1 MKTAVIVFPAS
12 NCDRDAQD
20 ALAQVTG
27 KAPVMVWHKDGKIP
41 EDTDLVVIPGGFS
54 YGDYLRCGAMAA
66 NSPVVA
72 QLKAHAERGGYV
84 LGICNGFQILCETRL
99 LPGVLMRNASL
110 HFVCRPQRLSV
121 TSANSAFTSAY
132 SGNATVTIP
141 IAHHDGNYFAD
152 QDTLDRLEGEGR
164 VAFRYAAGENPN
176 GASRDIAGILSEN
189 GRVMG
194 MMPHP
199 ERAVGGNEGGADGL
213 GVFESLMNA
222 A

>member
-27 KAPVMVWHKDGKIP
+27 KAPVMVWHKDGIIP

-66 NSPVVA
+66 NSPVVE

-121 TSANSAFTSAY
+121 ESANTAFTSAY
-132 SGNATVTIP
+132 SASSTVTIP

-152 QDTLDRLEGEGR
+152 EATLDRLEGEGR
-164 VAFRYAAGENPN
+164 VVFRYAAGENPN

-189 GRVMG
+189 GRIMG

-199 ERAVGGNEGGADGL
+199 ERAVGGNEGGPDGR
-213 GVFESLMNA
+213 VFESLMNA